1 MYYFLRPTFKM
12 IGCGKDGSNDTH
24 AGVAQHHQGSLWHY
38 TILERFSLSLTK
50 CYVYN
55 KVPLYTFIFTLTRS
69 YKSSPYVL
77 QNIRF

>member
-1 MYYFLRPTFKM
+1 M

-24 AGVAQHHQGSLWHY
+24 AGVAQHHQGSLHGNTY
-38 TILERFSLSLTK
+38 ILERFSLSLTK

-69 YKSSPYVL
+69 YKSSPYIL
-77 QNIRF
+77 HKKRETQNI